1 MADSS
6 MKEKQNQER
15 RNKPHGN
22 YSTKGAKKSRGV
34 AKARAGGLLLYDMV
48 HSLVISSFGTDS

>member
-22 YSTKGAKKSRGV
+22 HSTEGAKKSRGV
-34 AKARAGGLLLYDMV
+34 AKAGAGGLLLYDMA
-48 HSLVISSFGTDS
+48 HFLITSSFGTDS